1 MLQDYVAEA
10 SESNDW
16 CDWTAKDDGE
26 MSCQCCVCV
35 LLEYTHGLQDLPD
48 AKGSNDW
55 GDWSAKD
62 WEMSCL
68 CFVGCLR

>member
-1 MLQDYVAEA
+1 MPVL
-10 SESNDW
+10 
-16 CDWTAKDDGE
+16 
-26 MSCQCCVCV
+26 CVCV

>member
-1 MLQDYVAEA
+1 MLPKLLSQMIGATGQPRMMGRCHA
-10 SESNDW
+10 SVV
-16 CDWTAKDDGE
+16 
-26 MSCQCCVCV
+26 CVCV

-48 AKGSNDW
+48 AKESNDW